1 MSKSAFSLR
10 VFSIY
15 MFALGSALVAAPNLM
30 LSFFGIP
37 ETHEVWIRV
46 VGVPVLIIGYLDFM
60 ASGNELRVFF
70 RWSVQARLAVP
81 IFLGAFVVLG
91 FAPPV
96 LLLFGA
102 IDVAGAIWTAACL
115 RIDGLAQPGVEEG
128 LAQKRAS
135 PLTLR

>member
-1 MSKSAFSLR
+1 
-10 VFSIY
+10 
-15 MFALGSALVAAPNLM
+15 MFVLGSALVAAPNLM

-60 ASGNELRVFF
+60 ASGIELRVFF

-81 IFLGAFVVLG
+81 IFLGAFVALG

-115 RIDGLAQPGVEEG
+115 RIDGKAQPGVREG

-135 PLTLR
+135 PSTLR

>member
-1 MSKSAFSLR
+1 MSNSAFSLR

-15 MFALGSALVAAPNLM
+15 MFILGSALVAIPNLF
-30 LSFFGIP
+30 LSLFGIP
-37 ETHEVWIRV
+37 ETQEVWIRV
-46 VGVPVLIIGYLDFM
+46 VGVSILIIGYLDFM
-60 ASGNELRVFF
+60 ASGNDLRIFF

-81 IFLGAFVVLG
+81 IFLGAFVALD

-115 RIDGLAQPGVEEG
+115 RADGMSQPVIQEG
-128 LAQKRAS
+128 LSQERAH
-135 PLTLR
+135 PLV

>member
-15 MFALGSALVAAPNLM
+15 MLVLGSALVAIPNLL
-30 LSFFGIP
+30 LSLFGIP

-46 VGVPVLIIGYLDFM
+46 VGVPVLVIGYLAFM
-60 ASGNELRVFF
+60 ASGIELRVFF
-70 RWSVQARLAVP
+70 HWSVHARLAVP
-81 IFLGAFVVLG
+81 IFIGAFVALG
-91 FAPPV
+91 FAPPA

-102 IDVAGAIWTAACL
+102 IDAAGAAWTAVSL
-115 RIDGLAQPGVEEG
+115 RAEVLAQPVVQEG

-135 PLTLR
+135 PLI

>member
-15 MFALGSALVAAPNLM
+15 MFVLGAALVAVPNLM

-60 ASGNELRVFF
+60 ASGNELRLFF
-70 RWSVQARLAVP
+70 LWSVHARLAVP
-81 IFLGAFVVLG
+81 IFLGAFVALG

-96 LLLFGA
+96 LLLFGV
-102 IDVAGAIWTAACL
+102 IDIAGAIWTAVCL
-115 RIDGLAQPGVEEG
+115 RSDGLAQLV
-128 LAQKRAS
+128 AQVGR
-135 PLTLR
+135 